1 MSDTVARRRVLLV
14 GATGVV
20 GTECLRQLAADDSVA
35 LVRALVRRPLADA
48 PAKVEVV
55 VTDMR
60 TIESH
65 PEFFAVDQVVCAL
78 GTTIKVAGSPA
89 AFRAVDYEL
98 PLRVAQL
105 ARAQG
110 ATHFLLV
117 SALGASTASGVFY
130 NRVKGELED
139 ALGALGFRSLT
150 IARPS
155 LLLGDRAEF
164 RLGERI
170 AQPFGFLIPPRW
182 KPVHARQVAA
192 ALVSAGRQ
200 DLAGRCVIEN
210 IALRRH
216 CGGTEPSAL
225 PRPF

>member
-35 LVRALVRRPLADA
+35 QVRALVRRPMTNA
-48 PAKVEVV
+48 PVAPTIEVL
-55 VTDMR
+55 VTDMS
-60 TIESH
+60 TLESH
-65 PEFFAVDQVVCAL
+65 PDFFAVDQVVCAL
-78 GTTIKVAGSPA
+78 GTTIKVAGSQA

-98 PLRVAQL
+98 SLRVAQL

-117 SALGASTASGVFY
+117 SALGASAASGVFY

-164 RLGERI
+164 RLGERV

-216 CGGTEPSAL
+216 
-225 PRPF
+225 

>member
-20 GTECLRQLAADDSVA
+20 GTECLRQLAADDSVS
-35 LVRALVRRPLADA
+35 LVRALVRRPIADA
-48 PAKVEVV
+48 PAAPKVEVV
-55 VTDMR
+55 VTDMNA
-60 TIESH
+60 IESH
-65 PEFFAVDQVVCAL
+65 PALFAVDQVVCAL
-78 GTTIKVAGSPA
+78 GTTIKVAGSQA

-98 PLRVAQL
+98 PLRIARL

-117 SALGASTASGVFY
+117 SALGASAASGVFY

-155 LLLGDRAEF
+155 LLLGDRVEF

-192 ALVSAGRQ
+192 ALVSAARQ
-200 DLAGRCVIEN
+200 DLAGCCVIEN

-216 CGGTEPSAL
+216 
-225 PRPF
+225 